1 MPLVDVTVNG
11 RSYSLTCEAG
21 QEERL
26 RELASHVDGKVTA
39 LSESVGQIGDSR
51 LLLMAAL
58 LATEEQLSAVQRL
71 EAHAQAIVDL
81 AKSEENA
88 VAALDAATKRIE
100 DIAGRLSRA

>member
-1 MPLVDVTVNG
+1 MALVDVMVNG
-11 RSYSLTCEAG
+11 RTFSLTCEAG

-26 RELASHVDGKVTA
+26 HELASHVDGKVAA

-51 LLLMAAL
+51 LFLMAAL

-71 EAHAQAIVDL
+71 ESQAQAMVDL

-88 VAALDAATKRIE
+88 AAALDAATKRIE
-100 DIAGRLSRA
+100 DIAARLSRA